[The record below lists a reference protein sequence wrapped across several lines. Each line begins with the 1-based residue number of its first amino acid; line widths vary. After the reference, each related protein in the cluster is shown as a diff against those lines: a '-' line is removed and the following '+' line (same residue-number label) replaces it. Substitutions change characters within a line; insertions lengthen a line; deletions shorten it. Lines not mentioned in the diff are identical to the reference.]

1 MQILVNIE
9 HTVEEIETIIRAL
22 AERPFKEV
30 AGLIQK
36 LHTEASQKVA
46 EAQTAPTTAPT
57 AAPTAEP
64 QA

>member
-1 MQILVNIE
+1 MSSFLVKIE
-9 HTVEEIETIIRAL
+9 HTVEEIEVILLAL

-36 LHTEASQKVA
+36 LHTEASRKVA
-46 EAQTAPTTAPT
+46 EANAE
-57 AAPTAEP
+57 AAASTAEP